1 VVRLEAQGDH
11 SDREGQTEKSVVSLA
26 DSIHVVIVGGDNPV
40 VAFFNP
46 VPAGDYAQG
55 LRDAGESDSVE
66 VVEVPLG
73 HAHPLPSVIEGGEE

>member
-1 VVRLEAQGDH
+1 
-11 SDREGQTEKSVVSLA
+11 VSLA
-26 DSIHVVIVGGDNPV
+26 TTAHVVVVSGDRLV

-46 VPAGDYAQG
+46 VPAEDYAQA

-73 HAHPLPSVIEGGEE
+73 HAHPSSVIEGGEE